1 MGELRTFLSVST
13 SSRRSCTSR
22 EPLLTFARSRSR
34 ASTSCATF
42 SRSICF
48 GSCLLTRCF
57 DLGTF
62 QGAQPLRR
70 FALDRGRAEFEA
82 RRRLFLLALRN
93 AFSAPGRGDFPPD
106 RGAHLSERGWTGA
119 VLEAFEPAVELG
131 GGEMKSAGQ
140 SRRLEARGDF
150 FHLADP
156 APRLARLHGDDLG
169 ALRQLGL
176 RALPFLQ
183 QRRFDPFVR
192 RESADRGEQ
201 RGGALGPGRVAGLER
216 GGRTRGTFERNRF
229 EVAAREQARDVPG
242 ASARQIDARARAR
255 DRRGADDAAVDERRL
270 RGFEDAAD
278 VAHRAGR
285 NRVRVDIDAA
295 EAVAGNLAGERKRA
309 VRRTHRQHDVGHVE
323 RALERAE
330 IFEPRCSGA
339 RACRRAAA
347 GRRPDDP
354 QAASAEAGA
363 DCGAH
368 LARMQQR
375 DSFHCEGLAARESV
389 SRRDD
394 LNMMAAHVD
403 KGRVDDLAVAAVL
416 PDLGLGHRDEV
427 LRLHHVV
434 GHPRAGHQLDVAL
447 DAILSG
453 QDGDLGLVGIRHSLA
468 PGWKGR
474 AASMGIVVHARPA
487 ETGRYNPA
495 PETRAVKTYQHHVAV
510 HWGDTDP
517 ARIVFYPNYFEWFD
531 QSTRLFFDSVG
542 LDWDSLGQKYGIAG
556 LPIVEAKARFLAPC
570 RFRDEIVIE
579 SRVGKWNDK
588 TFEVGHVVLN
598 RGVRAVEGY
607 EIRVWA
613 HRHPED
619 ANRLKAMPIPAEIKA
634 AFE

>member
-42 SRSICF
+42 SRSIFF
-48 GSCLLTRCF
+48 GSSLLTMCF

-62 QGAQPLRR
+62 QRAQPLRR
-70 FALDRGRAEFEA
+70 FALDRCRAEFEA
-82 RRRLFLLALRN
+82 CRRLFLLALRN
-93 AFSAPGRGDFPPD
+93 AFSAPGRGVCRPD
-106 RGAHLSERGWTGA
+106 RGAHLSERGWAGA

-131 GGEMKSAGQ
+131 GGQMEAAGQ
-140 SRRLEARGDF
+140 PRRLEARRDF

-169 ALRQLGL
+169 ALRKLGL

-201 RGGALGPGRVAGLER
+201 RGGALGPGGVAGFER
-216 GGRTRGTFERNRF
+216 GGRTR
-229 EVAAREQARDVPG
+229 
-242 ASARQIDARARAR
+242 
-255 DRRGADDAAVDERRL
+255 
-270 RGFEDAAD
+270 
-278 VAHRAGR
+278 
-285 NRVRVDIDAA
+285 
-295 EAVAGNLAGERKRA
+295 
-309 VRRTHRQHDVGHVE
+309 
-323 RALERAE
+323 E
-330 IFEPRCSGA
+330 IFEPRGPGA
-339 RACRRAAA
+339 RASRRAAA

-368 LARMQQR
+368 LAWMKQR
-375 DSFHCEGLAARESV
+375 DCFHCRGFADRESM

-394 LNMMAAHVD
+394 LDMMAAHVD
-403 KGRVDDLAVAAVL
+403 KGRVHDLAVAAVL
-416 PDLGLGHRDEV
+416 PDFGLGHRDEV
-427 LRLHHVV
+427 LRLDHVV

-447 DAILSG
+447 DAIRSG

-474 AASMGIVVHARPA
+474 AASTTIVVHARPA
-487 ETGRYNPA
+487 EAGRYNPA

-517 ARIVFYPNYFEWFD
+517 ARIASYPNYFEWFD

-542 LDWDSLGQKYGIAG
+542 LDWDLLGKKYGIMG
-556 LPIVEAKARFLAPC
+556 LPIVEAKALFLAPC

-579 SRVGKWNDK
+579 SHVSKWNDK
-588 TFEVGHVVLN
+588 TF
-598 RGVRAVEGY
+598 
-607 EIRVWA
+607 
-613 HRHPED
+613 
-619 ANRLKAMPIPAEIKA
+619 
-634 AFE
+634 